1 MKFKKRHFIQ
11 TMEYIVESIRK
22 YEKFNKAIQEYTND
36 TNFSGFFMNDD
47 FLLDLLKELYD
58 DKDDWIGYWLY
69 DLDCGKLAKKKSIQ
83 MKGKNIPIKTL
94 DDLYN
99 III

>member
-58 DKDDWIGYWLY
+58 DKSDWIGYWLY
-69 DLDCGKLAKKKSIQ
+69 DLDCGKFAKKNSVK

>member
-58 DKDDWIGYWLY
+58 DKSDWIGYWLY